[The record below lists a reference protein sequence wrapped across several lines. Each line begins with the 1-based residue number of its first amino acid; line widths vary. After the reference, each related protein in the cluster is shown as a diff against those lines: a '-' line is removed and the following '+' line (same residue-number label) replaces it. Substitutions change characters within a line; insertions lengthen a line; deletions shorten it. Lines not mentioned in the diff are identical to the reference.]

1 MRLKMT
7 VAFGMVVLIGC
18 LALTLVTEQRASIAL
33 ESEAKEA
40 MLRAAKQA
48 ADTVESRINARLYV
62 MDAISNMSLLR
73 SVSESSDI
81 SGEQILTILKDEL
94 KWAQDIGFKQLGI
107 ADRNGNAVFSDGSKA
122 NVSDRD
128 YFKTAL
134 EGKTNIS
141 STIVSKLDSSVIFA
155 AASPLQNGASKQI
168 AGVVIGLVSAEKISD
183 LVGNITY
190 GRSGYAFAVDNRGK
204 IVAHKDSNKV
214 LEQENVTEKVKTDS
228 SLASFASAVKNMIQG
243 DERVETYE
251 LQDQKY
257 IIAYAPLKSTGWS
270 LAVAAPES
278 EVMEKTS
285 SLKRWALIASTI
297 IILLALAVT
306 YAFSAS
312 ITNPLTM
319 AVLFLGNVAAGDFT
333 VTVPEKFMRM
343 KDETGKLAAAL
354 AQLQANIR
362 PLLSNL
368 KKDAAQLASSS
379 EILNSTSEE
388 IASSSQ
394 EVAQAIQEVAS
405 GASDQ
410 AGHLQDI
417 LRLADNITSSLEKVF
432 EELGNVRQ
440 NSEKTAGLTD
450 IGKKELD
457 ELVSSIESVRNSFNE
472 VAQKLAALDG
482 SMNQIGE
489 ILQVINDITDQ
500 TNLLALNAAIEAARA
515 GEAGRGFAV
524 VAEEVRKLAE
534 QSRISSDK
542 IKGLLGNITSETKRV
557 VNTSEHVAKQ
567 VIGQLNKIE
576 TTVKAF
582 DDILESTIA
591 IAPMIEE
598 TYRQVDGTVK
608 AKDVM
613 IERVQSISSVSEE
626 TSAAAEEI
634 SASAQQL
641 SASTEEIASSTE
653 EIMRVAKHLEEQ
665 VGKFKV

>member
-1 MRLKMT
+1 MT
-7 VAFGMVVLIGC
+7 VAFGLVVLIGC
-18 LALTLVTEQRASIAL
+18 LALTFVTERRASVAL
-33 ESEAKEA
+33 ESEAREA

-48 ADTVESRINARLYV
+48 ADTVESRINARVYV
-62 MDAISNMSLLR
+62 MDAISNMSSIQ
-73 SVSESSDI
+73 SVSESSEG
-81 SGEQILTILKDEL
+81 SLEQTLSILNDEL
-94 KWAQDIGFKQLGI
+94 KWAQNIGFKQFGI
-107 ADRNGNAVFSDGSKA
+107 ADKSGNAVFSDGSKA

-128 YFKTAL
+128 YFKAAI

-141 STIVSKLDSSVIFA
+141 STIVSRLDSSVIFA
-155 AASPLQNGASKQI
+155 VASPLRNKVNKDI
-168 AGVVIGLVSAEKISD
+168 TGVMIGLVNAEKISD

-190 GRSGYAFAVDNRGK
+190 GRSGYAFAVDDRGK
-204 IVAHKDSNKV
+204 IIAHKDSAKV
-214 LEQENVTEKVKTDS
+214 LEQETVTEKAKTDA
-228 SLASFASAVKNMIQG
+228 SLASFASAVRNMIQG
-243 DERVETYE
+243 TEKVETYE
-251 LQDQKY
+251 LQGQKY

-270 LAVAAPES
+270 LAVVAPES
-278 EVMEKTS
+278 EVMEKTA

-297 IILLALAVT
+297 IILLALALT
-306 YAFSAS
+306 YAFSTS
-312 ITNPLTM
+312 ITTPLAM
-319 AVLFLGNVAAGDFT
+319 AVAFLGHVAAGDFT

-362 PLLSNL
+362 PLLSDL
-368 KKDAAQLASSS
+368 KKDAAQLASCS

-417 LRLADNITSSLEKVF
+417 LRLTENITSSLDKVYK
-432 EELGNVRQ
+432 ELGNVRQ

-457 ELVSSIESVRNSFNE
+457 ELVGSIESVRNAFNE
-472 VAQKLAALDG
+472 VAQKLAVLDG
-482 SMNQIGE
+482 SVNQIGE

-524 VAEEVRKLAE
+524 VAEEVRKLAK
-534 QSRISSDK
+534 QSRTSSDK
-542 IKGLLGNITSETKRV
+542 IKVLLGRIASETKKA
-557 VNTSEHVAKQ
+557 VNTSEEVGKQ
-567 VIGQLNKIE
+567 VVGQLNKIE

-582 DDILESTIA
+582 DDILDSTVA
-591 IAPMIEE
+591 IMPMIEE
-598 TYRQVDGTVK
+598 TYRQVDSTVK

-613 IERVQSISSVSEE
+613 VDRVQSISSVAEE
-626 TSAAAEEI
+626 TSTAAEEI
-634 SASAQQL
+634 SASAQEL

-653 EIMRVAKHLEEQ
+653 EILKVAKRLEEQ